1 MPTKPVPS
9 AAQDRIQSV
18 KTPFQESPVLEPEPG
33 LHCSQS
39 LQASP
44 PALNAPPARHG
55 HRDASGC
62 GTEGVVHGRA
72 TRLSIDDARA
82 PPSDP
87 QARIQS
93 APLQQATVDLVEPIR
108 RASDGSTLLFQ
119 SRRDGPPPRES
130 ALPLRALRTISS
142 APESARGP
150 ERPGRAQAMNTHLHA
165 KWLLMCL
172 GRSETQRVH

>member
-39 LQASP
+39 LQSSP

-72 TRLSIDDARA
+72 PGQSANGPAAQADPDAQSIRATRLSIDDER
-82 PPSDP
+82 
-87 QARIQS
+87 
-93 APLQQATVDLVEPIR
+93 APLQPATVDLVEPIR

-130 ALPLRALRTISS
+130 ALPLRALRTIS
-142 APESARGP
+142 
-150 ERPGRAQAMNTHLHA
+150 
-165 KWLLMCL
+165 
-172 GRSETQRVH
+172 

>member
-72 TRLSIDDARA
+72 PGQSANGPAAQAGPDDQSIRATRLSIDDARA

-93 APLQQATVDLVEPIR
+93 APLQPATVDLVEPIR
-108 RASDGSTLLFQ
+108 RASDGSTLLF
-119 SRRDGPPPRES
+119 SLAEMGR
-130 ALPLRALRTISS
+130 LRANLHCLFVRFAQYRLRLSL
-142 APESARGP
+142 
-150 ERPGRAQAMNTHLHA
+150 RAAQNG
-165 KWLLMCL
+165 L
-172 GRSETQRVH
+172 GALKQ

>member
-1 MPTKPVPS
+1 MKNCGIALCVLIKGTLHCFYRLNKSVNWIKHFRHISTLDRNQTPLMPTKPVPS

-62 GTEGVVHGRA
+62 GTEGVVHG
-72 TRLSIDDARA
+72 
-82 PPSDP
+82 
-87 QARIQS
+87 
-93 APLQQATVDLVEPIR
+93 
-108 RASDGSTLLFQ
+108 
-119 SRRDGPPPRES
+119 
-130 ALPLRALRTISS
+130 
-142 APESARGP
+142 
-150 ERPGRAQAMNTHLHA
+150 
-165 KWLLMCL
+165 
-172 GRSETQRVH
+172 